1 MVYVLPLTKLRPL
14 DGWTLS
20 VVTPSGGRETGQ
32 GCAAGTLLEAPDS
45 SLVDSGLAEEGPPRA
60 APTTD
65 AGRAALVDGKSRA
78 FVSACGLLGYV
89 YPATP

>member
-32 GCAAGTLLEAPDS
+32 GCAAGTLLEAPDL
-45 SLVDSGLAEEGPPRA
+45 SLVDSGLAEEGPPQD
-60 APTTD
+60 APTTEEE
-65 AGRAALVDGKSRA
+65 REEMVEGKSPA
-78 FVSACGLLGYV
+78 FVAACELLGYIE
-89 YPATP
+89 A